1 VLCHVSV
8 SNSNA
13 FSLFLKVLRDMS
25 VGCRSCGRVFEN
37 DGTIN
42 RETTSSVSCP
52 RAWHC
57 ENMYTLSYF
66 PQKQGF
72 FCIGSPKSHVDDA
85 VVEDS
90 SRPSPSFIK
99 CRPLYTAQHDSLTP
113 TAQHFVLQF
122 LYYIYY
128 EFSHTY

>member
-1 VLCHVSV
+1 MLTMMMSFIKPKFVQAANVLCHVSV

-52 RAWHC
+52 RAWH
-57 ENMYTLSYF
+57 
-66 PQKQGF
+66 K
-72 FCIGSPKSHVDDA
+72 V
-85 VVEDS
+85 
-90 SRPSPSFIK
+90 
-99 CRPLYTAQHDSLTP
+99 LT
-113 TAQHFVLQF
+113 
-122 LYYIYY
+122 
-128 EFSHTY
+128 